1 MTEGVRLDMA
11 SHGSVVVPP
20 PTGTVIA
27 VTPLSRRRMPW
38 RRRLLFLDQ
47 FPAPFFVPLVAVLL
61 VFPPLTVGL
70 GGSIVAAGGGGS

>member
-11 SHGSVVVPP
+11 SHGPVVLPP

-47 FPAPFFVPLVAVLL
+47 FPALFFVPLVAVL
-61 VFPPLTVGL
+61 VFRSLTVGL
-70 GGSIVAAGGGGS
+70 GGSIVAAGEGGS

>member
-11 SHGSVVVPP
+11 SYGPVVVPP

-27 VTPLSRRRMPW
+27 VTPLSRRRMLLLR

-47 FPAPFFVPLVAVLL
+47 FPALVVPLVAVL
-61 VFPPLTVGL
+61 VFRSLTVGL
-70 GGSIVAAGGGGS
+70 GASIVGAGGGGR

>member
-1 MTEGVRLDMA
+1 MA
-11 SHGSVVVPP
+11 SYGPVVVPP

-47 FPAPFFVPLVAVLL
+47 FPALFFVPLVAV
-61 VFPPLTVGL
+61 VFRSLTVGL
-70 GGSIVAAGGGGS
+70 GGSIVAAGEGGS